1 MYWDYRNLLVR
12 NLRVATRMRS
22 RKSSRGS
29 QRGFTLIET
38 LIIVIVVGVLAT
50 IALPS
55 LTSMM
60 DGAKVN
66 QAISEVRS
74 TLQEGQRQAIRNNE
88 PCMVSVSLS
97 DGKGN
102 NGNGNGNK
110 GNGNGNANGS
120 GNGNS
125 DNTNGNENGH
135 DDNKGQG
142 SSPSPGQGSS
152 PSSNPL
158 TVTKQCPTSS
168 EPDIAPNVG
177 LESNMKTSS
186 SSKDVAIAFG
196 VYGSAEFGVVGD
208 SPAQDSSGKI
218 VAFIPEKT
226 VKKKCLAISSTLG
239 LTRVGNYSGGVTP
252 EQITKEGVCT
262 ALDWTKQ

>member
-1 MYWDYRNLLVR
+1 
-12 NLRVATRMRS
+12 VATRVRS
-22 RKSSRGS
+22 RKRSRWS
-29 QRGFTLIET
+29 QQGFTLVET

-66 QAISEVRS
+66 QAISGVRS

-88 PCMVSVSLS
+88 PCRVSVSLS
-97 DGKGN
+97 DGNGN
-102 NGNGNGNK
+102 RNGNSGNGNAYGNGNGN
-110 GNGNGNANGS
+110 S
-120 GNGNS
+120 G
-125 DNTNGNENGH
+125 NTNGNKTGH
-135 DDNKGQG
+135 DDNQGQG
-142 SSPSPGQGSS
+142 SSPSPDEGSS

-158 TVTKQCPTSS
+158 TVTKQCPASS
-168 EPDIAPNVG
+168 EPDIDQNVG
-177 LESNMKTSS
+177 LESNMKTSG

-196 VYGSAEFGVVGD
+196 VFGSAEFGVVGG
-208 SPAQDSSGKI
+208 SPTQDSSGKI

-226 VKKKCLAISSTLG
+226 VKKKCIAISSTLG
-239 LTRVGNYSGGVTP
+239 LTRVGDYSGGVTP
-252 EQITKEGVCT
+252 EQITQEGVCT